1 MEIVMGKTY
10 SNDSARLLISGLAMC
25 GLLTISSADEVPRRW
40 DRDLSLTPAQIV
52 ALKKLGEG
60 GDNEACAR
68 LAKYYDFYAGDK
80 EAARIWFEKAAR
92 NGHVQSQYNLG
103 VRLMYRIKDP
113 AVCREARAWFQM
125 ALDSGEP
132 RARKAVDD
140 LGDCAGAAVIPR

>member
-1 MEIVMGKTY
+1 MGKKH
-10 SNDSARLLISGLAMC
+10 SKDIARLLVSCIAMC
-25 GLLTISSADEVPRRW
+25 GLLTISSAAEVPLRL
-40 DRDLSLTPAQIV
+40 DRGLRLTPAKIV
-52 ALKKLGEG
+52 ALKKLGDG

-68 LAKYYDFYAGDK
+68 LAIYYDFYAGDK
-80 EAARIWFEKAAR
+80 EAARVWFEKAAR

-132 RARKAVDD
+132 LARKALDD
-140 LGDCAGAAVIPR
+140 LGDCAGEAVIPR